1 MQEWTEEK
9 PYVTNGF
16 KAYFVPTEP
25 VSGAKE
31 GFELVGDEVTGIETI
46 DNGLTIDNGAV
57 YNLQGQKVTKA
68 QKGVFIQNGKK
79 VVVK

>member
-1 MQEWTEEK
+1 MRPLLMVAWSGGKLGFYKMQEWTEEK

-31 GFELVGDEVTGIETI
+31 GFELVGDE
-46 DNGLTIDNGAV
+46 
-57 YNLQGQKVTKA
+57 Q
-68 QKGVFIQNGKK
+68 FS
-79 VVVK
+79 VVSDT